1 MLHDW
6 TLQVRMLDYGQDTQK
21 EDAILN
27 ELVCALE
34 SRFYIFDADFIY
46 NGSGGIISNIFEGK
60 IQSNLEGYW
69 DDFFDSEHSYE
80 VTAINTEL
88 DTPLVWHI
96 SNGIIKFEYN
106 SCFIDAWGNRC
117 ELDTTCVYINIT
129 YQSGEDIYAIPVKKL
144 LETGEGYCD
153 AGGAIKIPEVFKSC
167 YENIDY
173 GNYEIE
179 EFSEFLRLLDSRAI
193 LVFGKNGGY
202 LLDKNGNRITD
213 IKDFDHSEPDAD
225 GYIYYPVPESDLID
239 GIPDEMLTPEACEK
253 WRAKL
258 GL

>member
-6 TLQVRMLDYGQDTQK
+6 TLQVRMLDYGQDTKK
-21 EDAILN
+21 ENAILN
-27 ELVCALE
+27 ELVCALA
-34 SRFYIFDADFIY
+34 SHFYIFDADFTN

-96 SNGIIKFEYN
+96 SNGNIEFEYN
-106 SCFIDAWGNRC
+106 CCFIDAWGNC
-117 ELDTTCVYINIT
+117 CNLDTTNVFINRT
-129 YQSGEDIYAIPVKKL
+129 YQSEEDIYAIPVKKI
-144 LETGEGYCD
+144 LETGNGDGEGV
-153 AGGAIKIPEVFKSC
+153 IKFPEVFKSC
-167 YENIDY
+167 YENND
-173 GNYEIE
+173 YEID
-179 EFSEFLRLLDSRAI
+179 EFSELLRAKVPGLLY
-193 LVFGKNGGY
+193 GKYGDCLY

-239 GIPDEMLTPEACEK
+239 GDPCEMLTPEACEK

>member
-34 SRFYIFDADFIY
+34 SRFYIFDADFTY

-60 IQSNLEGYW
+60 IQSNLEEYW

-96 SNGIIKFEYN
+96 SNGNIKFEYN
-106 SCFIDAWGNRC
+106 CCFIDAWGNC
-117 ELDTTCVYINIT
+117 CNLDTTYVFINRT
-129 YQSGEDIYAIPVKKL
+129 YQSGEDIYALPIKKR
-144 LETGEGYCD
+144 LETGKCCYGEGSV
-153 AGGAIKIPEVFKSC
+153 IKIPEVFKSC
-167 YENIDY
+167 YEDSDYLEID
-173 GNYEIE
+173 
-179 EFSEFLRLLDSRAI
+179 EFSELLRANGR
-193 LVFGKNGGY
+193 NGGY

-213 IKDFDHSEPDAD
+213 IKDFDHSELDAD

-239 GIPDEMLTPEACEK
+239 GDPDEMLTPEACEK

>member
-34 SRFYIFDADFIY
+34 SHFYIFDVDFTY

-60 IQSNLEGYW
+60 IQSNLEEYW

-96 SNGIIKFEYN
+96 SNGNIKFEYN
-106 SCFIDAWGNRC
+106 WCFIDAWGNC
-117 ELDTTCVYINIT
+117 CNLDTTIVYINRT
-129 YQSGEDIYAIPVKKL
+129 YQSGEDIYAIPVKKM
-144 LETGEGYCD
+144 LETGIGD
-153 AGGAIKIPEVFKSC
+153 GGGVIKIPEVFKSC
-167 YENIDY
+167 YENND
-173 GNYEIE
+173 YEID
-179 EFSEFLRLLDSRAI
+179 EFSELLRAYEASGAH
-193 LVFGKNGGY
+193 GKNGGY

-239 GIPDEMLTPEACEK
+239 GDPEEMLTPEACEK